1 VCPFALGLR
10 RSSPH
15 HSSTISNEAAFGTDY
30 FTRTAVAKSN
40 IFVNAPIEAKYFYQ
54 DLDASGAR
62 LRPARGSVRRAA
74 QWRTPLHGDVP
85 HRPRHEE
92 QGLETRSRWRADD
105 LRPSRPTAAG
115 STKQLAA
122 GSCW

>member
-1 VCPFALGLR
+1 MGFRLPLRSDSCSAKGRLRGSRREAAALSDFGPDGTLERSTERQDHVCPFALGLR

-40 IFVNAPIEAKYFYQ
+40 IFVNAPIETKYFYQ

-62 LRPARGSVRRAA
+62 LRPARGSMAHAA
-74 QWRTPLHGDVP
+74 
-85 HRPRHEE
+85 
-92 QGLETRSRWRADD
+92 TR
-105 LRPSRPTAAG
+105 
-115 STKQLAA
+115 
-122 GSCW
+122 

>member
-40 IFVNAPIEAKYFYQ
+40 IFVNAPIETKYFYQ

-74 QWRTPLHGDVP
+74 PSGAR
-85 HRPRHEE
+85 
-92 QGLETRSRWRADD
+92 
-105 LRPSRPTAAG
+105 LRPARGSMAHAA
-115 STKQLAA
+115 TR
-122 GSCW
+122 